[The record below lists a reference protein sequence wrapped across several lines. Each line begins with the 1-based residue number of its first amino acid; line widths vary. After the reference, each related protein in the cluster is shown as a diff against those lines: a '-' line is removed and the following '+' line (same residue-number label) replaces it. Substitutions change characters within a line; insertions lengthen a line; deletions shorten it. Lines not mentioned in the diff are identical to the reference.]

1 MRIVK
6 KILVILGWI
15 CLAGAIG
22 FTVFYAYSEWI
33 AVRCQSIVVN
43 INPNSPRF
51 LDEDEIVA
59 IIEKSGEPII
69 GQRLSAINIYKLET
83 KLSTY
88 TTFDHV
94 EIFRKVDSKGI
105 SFKGKLVIS
114 LDERTPVVRFKS
126 STEDYYMDMGG
137 IKVPVSPKYV
147 ERILLATGTVPT
159 DEAIKK
165 ELLKM
170 TDFVNKDEFWRAQIE
185 QVFIQENGELLLV
198 PQVGDYVIEFGTPD
212 DYQSKFR
219 NLKAVYQQGFKNL
232 GWNRYKTISVKYRN
246 QVVCTKK

>member
-6 KILVILGWI
+6 KILIILGWL
-15 CLAGAIG
+15 CLVGAIG
-22 FTVFYAYSEWI
+22 FTIFFAYSEWV

-59 IIEKSGEPII
+59 MIEKSGEPII
-69 GQRLSAINIYKLET
+69 EQRLSAININKLET

-88 TTFDHV
+88 TTLDNV
-94 EIFRKVDSKGI
+94 EIFRKVDSKGL

-114 LDERTPVVRFKS
+114 LDERTPVLRFKS
-126 STEDYYMDMGG
+126 STEDYYLDQGG
-137 IKVPVSPKYV
+137 IKVPVSPKYI
-147 ERILLATGTVPT
+147 ERILLATGTIP
-159 DEAIKK
+159 DETVKK
-165 ELLKM
+165 SLLKM
-170 TDFVNKDEFWRAQIE
+170 AGFVNKDEFWRAQIE
-185 QVFIQENGELLLV
+185 QIFVQANGELLCV
-198 PQVGDYVIEFGTPD
+198 PQVGDCLIEFGSPD
-212 DYQSKFR
+212 DYELKFR
-219 NLKAVYQQGFKNL
+219 NLKAVYQLGFKNI